1 MWIERKFISL
11 MGSHVRNFKKVR
23 QDLYQLSC
31 PICGDSARDKRKA
44 RGYIYL
50 MDREFRFKCHNC
62 GDGRK
67 FSNLLYFVAPN
78 LYKEYKFEKFKD
90 SNPEAEEIEEKDVAV
105 RHSNLYE
112 LDDVASRISR
122 LSNNHPAYLYLKNR
136 LIPFRWFEK
145 LYYVDDISVL
155 KSLFPKYEDQKFLPE
170 GRIVIPIYNR
180 TRRLIGVTCRALG
193 PSKLRY
199 IMLHENDE
207 EPLIFNLD
215 SVDFNKRIYAF
226 EGAFDSMFAT
236 NSVAVDGADFNKL
249 FELIPKEQVVVVFDN
264 QPRNRSLIQ
273 RIEGISNQNVKMFM
287 WPENINQGKDVN
299 EWIKSGGNPD
309 ELMKI
314 IDNNVYCG
322 MSLKLKLAQWKKIGT
337 IQSKNY

>member
-1 MWIERKFISL
+1 

-31 PICGDSARDKRKA
+31 PVCGDSTRDKRKA

-50 MDREFRFKCHNC
+50 NNREFRYKCHNC

-67 FSNLLYFVAPN
+67 FSNLLYLVAPN

-90 SNPEAEEIEEKDVAV
+90 SATEDEPEQKETVV
-105 RHSNLYE
+105 RHSVTCE
-112 LDDVASRISR
+112 LDEIAVRVSR
-122 LSNNHPAYLYLKNR
+122 LDNNHPAYLYLKSR
-136 LIPFRWFEK
+136 LIPFRWFDK

-155 KSLFPKYEDQKFLPE
+155 KPLFPKYEEQKFLPE

-180 TRRLIGVTCRALG
+180 NKRLIGVTCRALG

-199 IMLHENDE
+199 IMLHADEN

-215 SVDFNKRIYAF
+215 GIDLNKRVYAF
-226 EGAFDSMFAT
+226 EGAFDSMFAP
-236 NSVAVDGADFNKL
+236 NAIAVDGADFKKL
-249 FELIPKEQVVVVFDN
+249 FDIIPREQLVVIFDN
-264 QPRNRSLIQ
+264 QPRNKSLIK
-273 RIEGISNQNVKMFM
+273 RIEGISEENVKMFM
-287 WPENINQGKDVN
+287 WPENINQGKDIN

-309 ELMKI
+309 SLMEI

-322 MSLKLKLAQWKKIGT
+322 MALKLKLAQWKKIGPV
-337 IQSKNY
+337 QSKNY